1 MAYTIA
7 DVKRIN
13 RERGHFFFSHD
24 TMRFFSSNVESG
36 LMGERYFI
44 TSEQKSF
51 NNISRVY
58 TIREFNALTG
68 GIRTIGD
75 YKKYATKEE
84 ALAKVN
90 ELLGKTVEEN
100 K

>member
-1 MAYTIA
+1 MSYTIS

-13 RERGHFFFSHD
+13 RERGHYFFSHD
-24 TMRFFSSNVESG
+24 TMRFFASHIETG

-51 NNISRVY
+51 NDGSRVY

-68 GIRTIGD
+68 GIKTVGD
-75 YKKYATKEE
+75 YKKYLTKQE
-84 ALAKVN
+84 ALDKVN
-90 ELLGKTVEEN
+90 ELLGKTVEE
-100 K
+100 KK